1 MLPNN
6 TFKQSIHNFI
16 DKISEN
22 ENEDAMNYIV
32 SKDFDKIAVSDGA
45 GGAGIYCKS
54 WAEHLV
60 KNQPDNP
67 FVDEVTANEWFLKN
81 SESFYKENI
90 ETINK
95 MDSFIIEKFI
105 KEGSYATLVFV
116 WWNKLTNILHYSG
129 VGDTTLFVFRKNITD
144 YKPIL
149 ITPIDVQNSLD
160 DFPKL
165 LNWNKEI
172 NFDLTAKE
180 IELRIDD
187 IILIC
192 TDSIARWI
200 IYYLIILDTTE
211 TQKILGDTIFKNIDK
226 DKLESIKLS
235 NQFKNL
241 SELLFK
247 LKNTVNKSEPF
258 FKKELEKQINLDHL
272 EKDDF
277 TIIFKCI

>member
-6 TFKQSIHNFI
+6 TFIQSIYNFI

-32 SKDFDKIAVSDGA
+32 CEDFDKIAVSDGA

-60 KNQPDNP
+60 KNQPNNP
-67 FVDEVTANEWFLKN
+67 FVDEVTASEWFLKN

-95 MDSFIIEKFI
+95 MDSFILEKFI

-116 WWNKLTNILHYSG
+116 WWNKLTNILYYSG
-129 VGDTTLFVFRKNITD
+129 VGDTTLFVFRKNNTE

-149 ITPIDVQNSLD
+149 ITPIDEQNSLD

-172 NFDLTAKE
+172 NFDLTTKE

-200 IYYLIILDTTE
+200 IYYLIIFDSSE
-211 TQKILGDTIFKNIDK
+211 TQKILGDTIFINIDK

-241 SELLFK
+241 TELLFK
-247 LKNTVNKSEPF
+247 IRQTVNKSETF
-258 FKKELEKQINLDHL
+258 FKNQLEKQINLDHL